1 MFYEEYI
8 GGYVFGKV
16 TVQKAIE
23 KLAREGFLS
32 SPNYRDFVLAKDKEG
47 RLYFL
52 PRESAI
58 NQKFRLSH

>member
-8 GGYVFGKV
+8 GGYVLGKV
-16 TVQKAIE
+16 SLEKA
-23 KLAREGFLS
+23 LRRLSAEGFLGS
-32 SPNYRDFVLAKDKEG
+32 SHYRDFVLAKDKEG

-52 PRESAI
+52 PKESAI